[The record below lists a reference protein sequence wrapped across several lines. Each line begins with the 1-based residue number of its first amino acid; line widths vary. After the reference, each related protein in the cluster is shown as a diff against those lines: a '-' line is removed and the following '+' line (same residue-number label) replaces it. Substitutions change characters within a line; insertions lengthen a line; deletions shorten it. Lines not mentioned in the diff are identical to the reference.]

1 MKDIR
6 KLRGKY
12 KNAGTIARQLCKRLF
27 FLIHSGD
34 AVRESELYDSCILLK
49 NLALVY
55 RQMPLSADMI
65 LELLMENSWKL
76 KPVYRE
82 VLNLYR
88 NGKRQEAFSFFAG
101 AIGTKSGRSFS
112 VILAKLDQINPAE
125 LLEQMKVFQNM
136 MAGCPQ
142 GTEK

>member
-6 KLRGKY
+6 KLREKY

-55 RQMPLSADMI
+55 RQMPLTADMI
-65 LELLMENSWKL
+65 LELLMESARRVDVVSAL
-76 KPVYRE
+76 SLQSLIRSI
-82 VLNLYR
+82 
-88 NGKRQEAFSFFAG
+88 RQS
-101 AIGTKSGRSFS
+101 S
-112 VILAKLDQINPAE
+112 
-125 LLEQMKVFQNM
+125 
-136 MAGCPQ
+136 
-142 GTEK
+142 

>member
-6 KLRGKY
+6 KLREKY
-12 KNAGTIARQLCKRLF
+12 KNAGTIARQLCKRLSF
-27 FLIHSGD
+27 WIHFND

-76 KPVYRE
+76 KPVYR
-82 VLNLYR
+82 
-88 NGKRQEAFSFFAG
+88 
-101 AIGTKSGRSFS
+101 
-112 VILAKLDQINPAE
+112 
-125 LLEQMKVFQNM
+125 
-136 MAGCPQ
+136 
-142 GTEK
+142 